1 MPASRYESE
10 YAYDT
15 ASEPP
20 TRKRT
25 VVSRLVVMRVIVCGP
40 EVAIC
45 AVDGSV
51 SPHPQTQT
59 SRNSEQKL
67 QRTVCDR
74 RLRLVVRASVPRR
87 DPRALPRARRGL
99 AALGRGRVRG
109 RGLAGGRAAA
119 ALVHV
124 VPDVREFAG
133 GVVDVVLRLVERAEH
148 ARGGVDERVGV
159 PLVVRELSG
168 ANGRPS
174 AAVLVPPEDGG
185 YDRDRWYVHP
195 RRRHR
200 RGP

>member
-1 MPASRYESE
+1 M
-10 YAYDT
+10 
-15 ASEPP
+15 
-20 TRKRT
+20 
-25 VVSRLVVMRVIVCGP
+25 
-40 EVAIC
+40 
-45 AVDGSV
+45 
-51 SPHPQTQT
+51 
-59 SRNSEQKL
+59 
-67 QRTVCDR
+67 
-74 RLRLVVRASVPRR
+74 
-87 DPRALPRARRGL
+87 
-99 AALGRGRVRG
+99 RG